1 MYFKMYFVPEK
12 VDEPSFKSTEWMR
25 WYHLVLSREASLS
38 TVTPKL
44 EANGGRKEKDGP
56 AVSGMSLRQIRDRA
70 MMV

>member
-1 MYFKMYFVPEK
+1 MYFVPEK
-12 VDEPSFKSTEWMR
+12 VDEPLFKSTEGMHWC
-25 WYHLVLSREASLS
+25 HLVLPGRPFLS

-56 AVSGMSLRQIRDRA
+56 AVPGMSLRQIRDRA